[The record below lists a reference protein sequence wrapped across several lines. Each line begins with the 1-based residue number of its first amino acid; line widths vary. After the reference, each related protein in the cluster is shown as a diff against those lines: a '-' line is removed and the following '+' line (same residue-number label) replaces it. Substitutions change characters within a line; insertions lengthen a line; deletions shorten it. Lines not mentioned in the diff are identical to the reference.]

1 MKKLVTIALGLA
13 LLAGVVNFAKAED
26 DADAAK
32 KKEAAKARR
41 AELIKKYDKNG
52 DGKLDAEEREAMR
65 KDREAKRHEGQ
76 PKKEEKKDDKK

>member
-1 MKKLVTIALGLA
+1 MKKLVTIALGLC
-13 LLAGVVNFAKAED
+13 LLAGVVSFARAEED
-26 DADAAK
+26 DAAK

-65 KDREAKRHEGQ
+65 KDREAKRGEGQ
-76 PKKEEKKDDKK
+76 PKKEDKKDDKK

>member
-1 MKKLVTIALGLA
+1 MKKLVTIALGLC
-13 LLAGVVNFAKAED
+13 LLAGVVSFARAEED
-26 DADAAK
+26 DAAK

-65 KDREAKRHEGQ
+65 KDREAKRGEGK
-76 PKKEEKKDDKK
+76 PKKDDKKDDKK